1 MKLTKAEKISIAVTV
16 LLLITAGILTFA
28 DSRSPAT
35 VTVNFERPDNY
46 LPPSPAD
53 SSDIPAVIDINTAS
67 AQELD
72 LLPGIGETLAKRIIE
87 YRTEHGGFKSVDE
100 IMKVSGIGSV
110 KFEKI
115 KKYITVQPSAQEA
128 EK

>member
-1 MKLTKAEKISIAVTV
+1 M
-16 LLLITAGILTFA
+16 TAGALTFA

-35 VTVNFERPDNY
+35 VTVNFEHPDNY

-115 KKYITVQPSAQEA
+115 KKYITVQPSVQEA